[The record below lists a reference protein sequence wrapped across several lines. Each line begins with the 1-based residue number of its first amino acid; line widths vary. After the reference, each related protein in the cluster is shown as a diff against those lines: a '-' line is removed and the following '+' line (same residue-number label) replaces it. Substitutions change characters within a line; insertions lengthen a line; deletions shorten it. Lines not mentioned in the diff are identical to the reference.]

1 MNMVSGGVK
10 GISAAAIAWLT
21 YINHTFTPLFWVLI
35 ALIALDLFLNAHKE
49 GQQFNKIGSMAISLG
64 VPSYIASN
72 LDNPNMGKYL
82 VALMCLVY
90 LQIVVP
96 ELLNRVK
103 SLKVSSDPK
112 QNALDQEKISALID
126 KVAAM
131 EQAQAQKIV
140 SETKTPTIIQDGGQ
154 EGSK

>member
-1 MNMVSGGVK
+1 M
-10 GISAAAIAWLT
+10 
-21 YINHTFTPLFWVLI
+21 
-35 ALIALDLFLNAHKE
+35 
-49 GQQFNKIGSMAISLG
+49 G

-112 QNALDQEKISALID
+112 QNAIDQEKISALID

-140 SETKTPTIIQDGGQ
+140 SETKTPTVIQDGGQ
-154 EGSK
+154 EGGK